1 MKTSS
6 KLSVKIIKRIVFIS
20 IILVCLFV
28 VGVWA
33 NKSDVNYITIEF
45 PEGIETVVASSSIK
59 VQDILAENHI
69 IILEDEVVYP
79 NTNDNIDCTKT
90 ITISKITDE
99 KKVVA
104 EEVERISKE
113 QILGK
118 YVTITEKIVVEQV
131 EIPYETVTKDV
142 SASGTETQDRVVQ
155 EGRNGIKELKYKVK
169 FQNEEEV
176 ERTLIS
182 EEIIRQPREKI
193 IQISTKIVSRGGIS
207 RSAENLAASTNGAA
221 PEVRTMN
228 CSAYCSCAICCGKTN
243 GVTSSGAIA
252 QANHTL
258 AAGPG
263 LPIGTVVYIP
273 ALAGNP
279 NGGWFRVED
288 RGGAISNNRLD
299 VFMGSHAAALQF
311 GRRNLECYIYY
322 Q

>member
-6 KLSVKIIKRIVFIS
+6 RLSVKIIKRIVFIS

-45 PEGIETVVASSSIK
+45 PEGIETVVASSSVN

-79 NTNDNIDCTKT
+79 DTKDNIDFTKT

-169 FQNEEEV
+169 FQNDEEV
-176 ERTLIS
+176 ERNLIS
-182 EEIIRQPREKI
+182 ETVVREPREKI
-193 IQISTKIVSRGGIS
+193 IQISTKIVSRGGVS
-207 RSAENLAASTNGAA
+207 RSAENLAASTNGAT

-228 CSAYCSCAICCGKTN
+228 ASAYCSCAACCGKTN

-252 QANHTL
+252 QPNHTI

-263 LPIGTVVYIP
+263 LPIGTVIYIP
-273 ALAGNP
+273 ALAGQP

-288 RGGAISNNRLD
+288 RGGAISNNRID
-299 VFMGSHAAALQF
+299 IFMGSHAAALQF

>member
-6 KLSVKIIKRIVFIS
+6 RLSVKIIKRIVFIS

-45 PEGIETVVASSSIK
+45 PEGIETVVASSSVN

-79 NTNDNIDCTKT
+79 DTKDNIDFTKT

-169 FQNEEEV
+169 FQNDEEV
-176 ERTLIS
+176 ERNLIS
-182 EEIIRQPREKI
+182 ETVVREPREKI

-207 RSAENLAASTNGAA
+207 RTDGRPAF
-221 PEVRTMN
+221 PQ
-228 CSAYCSCAICCGKTN
+228 Y
-243 GVTSSGAIA
+243 
-252 QANHTL
+252 
-258 AAGPG
+258 G
-263 LPIGTVVYIP
+263 LPGP
-273 ALAGNP
+273 FP
-279 NGGWFRVED
+279 P
-288 RGGAISNNRLD
+288 
-299 VFMGSHAAALQF
+299 F
-311 GRRNLECYIYY
+311 GRYRRGNQTGFAEG
-322 Q
+322 QPDPFR

>member
-6 KLSVKIIKRIVFIS
+6 RLSVKIIKRIVFIS

-45 PEGIETVVASSSIK
+45 PEGIETVVASSSVN

-79 NTNDNIDCTKT
+79 DTKDNIDFTKT

-142 SASGTETQDRVVQ
+142 SASGTETQGRVVQ

-169 FQNEEEV
+169 FQNDEEV
-176 ERTLIS
+176 ERNLIS
-182 EEIIRQPREKI
+182 ETVVREPREKI
-193 IQISTKIVSRGGIS
+193 IQISTKIVSRGGVS
-207 RSAENLAASTNGAA
+207 RSAENLAASTNGAT

-228 CSAYCSCAICCGKTN
+228 ASAYCSCAACCGKTN

-252 QANHTL
+252 QPNHTI

-263 LPIGTVVYIP
+263 LPIGTVIYIP
-273 ALAGNP
+273 ALAGQP

-288 RGGAISNNRLD
+288 RGGAISNNRID
-299 VFMGSHAAALQF
+299 IFMGSHAAALQF
-311 GRRNLECYIYY
+311 GRRNLECYVYY